1 MEALASS
8 KKIDNPMLSIDTLI
22 LKEHLE
28 RRIIESVEWIRGDQ
42 QLADPLTKIGVCTDK
57 LKNELS
63 RD

>member
-1 MEALASS
+1 
-8 KKIDNPMLSIDTLI
+8 MLSIDTLI
-22 LKEHLE
+22 LKEYLD
-28 RRIIESVEWIRGDQ
+28 RRIIESVEWIREQ